1 MSDSA
6 RLTQLRAKLAASLKY
21 PGGPPMAG
29 YAERVVKIREEIER
43 LEADRG

>member
-6 RLTQLRAKLAASLKY
+6 RLTKLRAKLAASLKY

-29 YAERVVKIREEIER
+29 YAERVAKIREEIER
-43 LEADRG
+43 LEAERG